1 MSTRAMVRTRFRT
14 EAGNVGVLFVVNPGR
29 RTTGKD
35 LDLFERVA
43 RQVTTTYEQAML
55 ERQWISTTVCRFLGI
70 AALLFGIACLVAAV
84 VAQLAWALPLREL
97 PAHASVLP
105 GVSLSMAGAFLLFL
119 ARRP

>member
-1 MSTRAMVRTRFRT
+1 MHARAMVRTRVRT
-14 EAGNVGVLFVVNPGR
+14 EGGNVGVLFVVNPGR

-43 RQVTTTYEQAML
+43 RQVTSTYEHAML
-55 ERQWISTTVCRFLGI
+55 ERQRVSRTACRFMGV
-70 AALLFGIACLVAAV
+70 AALSFGIACLVAAV

-97 PAHASVLP
+97 LTRASVLP